1 MRSLRLAAL
10 ILLAAAQQASASGRL
25 VARPVR
31 LARRTASH
39 AAQHMVMLPAG
50 RYRPLYAPPGAERVA
65 VAAFA
70 LDREP
75 VTAGAFLA
83 FVERHPEWRR
93 DRVRRVFADA
103 RYLADWPAAT
113 DAGALGAQ
121 RRPVTQVSWFAA
133 RAYCASLG
141 KRLPTVDEWEYAA
154 AASER
159 ATDATADAAFRS
171 RLLALYAGIGRQIAA
186 ALFVNVYGVRAMH
199 GVVWEWTLDFNSVV
213 LDDDS
218 RATGSGADARDRHL
232 YCASAALGAT
242 DPSDYPAFLRHA
254 VRAGLGARSSTSTVG
269 FRCAADMVIS

>member
-1 MRSLRLAAL
+1 MRSLRLATL
-10 ILLAAAQQASASGRL
+10 ILFAAASHASASVRPTARGD
-25 VARPVR
+25 RPVKR
-31 LARRTASH
+31 SASS
-39 AAQHMVMLPAG
+39 MVMLPAG
-50 RYRPLYAPPGAERVA
+50 HYRPLYAAPGAHRVA

-75 VTAGAFLA
+75 VTTGEFLT

-93 DRVRRVFADA
+93 DRVRRVYADA
-103 RYLADWPAAT
+103 GYLADWPTAT
-113 DAGALGAQ
+113 DAGSRDVR
-121 RRPVTQVSWFAA
+121 RRPGTQVSWFAA

-159 ATDATADAAFRS
+159 AADATGDAAFRA
-171 RLLALYAGIGRQIAA
+171 RLLALYAGVGKRTGADTRG
-186 ALFVNVYGVRAMH
+186 FENTYGVRALH
-199 GVVWEWTLDFNSVV
+199 GVVWEWTLDFNSIV

-242 DPSDYPAFLRHA
+242 DPSNYPAFLRHA
-254 VRAGLGARSSTSTVG
+254 VRAGLGPRSSTLAVG
-269 FRCAADMVIS
+269 FRCAANSVIS